1 MHAISSHSLLAYGT
15 LWLSISHEGLS
26 CNQHRKDIPPS
37 PGQWEDLLRTPLW
50 GGSFYLSTV
59 GESHLYWTLLVPQ
72 VPLLYWAA
80 ILQLLWPLTAK
91 GPQLQRFWRICFT
104 QEAVPCLV
112 ACSQWLSDVVWKASL
127 WPPSR
132 RCSRQNLLCGVLFM
146 FQSSCRVRLTLDH
159 N

>member
-1 MHAISSHSLLAYGT
+1 MHAISHSLLAYGT

-50 GGSFYLSTV
+50 GGSFSSVNSWRKSSVLDTTGASGPFAVLSCHPPAAVAVDRQGSTA
-59 GESHLYWTLLVPQ
+59 SAFLKD
-72 VPLLYWAA
+72 LLY
-80 ILQLLWPLTAK
+80 P
-91 GPQLQRFWRICFT
+91 GGS
-104 QEAVPCLV
+104 VPCLV